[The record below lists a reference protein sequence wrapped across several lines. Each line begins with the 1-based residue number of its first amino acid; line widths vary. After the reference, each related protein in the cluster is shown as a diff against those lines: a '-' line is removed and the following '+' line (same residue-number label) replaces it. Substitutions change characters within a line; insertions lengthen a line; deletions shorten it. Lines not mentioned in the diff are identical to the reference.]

1 MSFNVNEQQRTIT
14 ERLITQVCGSD
25 SVLAEPDLDL
35 LEAGLL
41 DSLALV
47 ELLVGLDDEF
57 GLEISPTEVEREEV
71 ASVSKI
77 LNFVEASLGR
87 A

>member
-1 MSFNVNEQQRTIT
+1 VNEQQRATT
-14 ERLITQVCGSD
+14 SALITQVCGSD
-25 SVLAEPDLDL
+25 AVLAEPDLDL

-47 ELLVGLDDEF
+47 ELLVGLDEEF

-71 ASVSKI
+71 SSVNKI
-77 LNFVEASLGR
+77 MAFVEAGLSR
-87 A
+87 S